1 MQQCT
6 PHKDNYEIGTSIQ
19 TKIIYLQLCKRIVAP
34 RHYDCNAFKE
44 TSCHHRLVTCAVGE
58 VPAPYTAL
66 SKHTQSMRSPH
77 LKQKNMRTTLTK
89 RSYSQARE
97 LLRTS
102 TETEIGTNIVTRT
115 PSKHQVATATQ
126 VCHASVPLDN
136 SKRGTVRGFQIAFH
150 SKDEGAH
157 DLKFCHVSKWSPQVG
172 TKKAWVIAG

>member
-1 MQQCT
+1 M
-6 PHKDNYEIGTSIQ
+6 
-19 TKIIYLQLCKRIVAP
+19 LAP

-44 TSCHHRLVTCAVGE
+44 TSCHHGLVTCAVGE

-66 SKHTQSMRSPH
+66 SMHTQSMRSPH
-77 LKQKNMRTTLTK
+77 LKQKIMRNTLTK

-126 VCHASVPLDN
+126 ECRASVPLEN
-136 SKRGTVRGFQIAFH
+136 SKRGIVRRFRGAFH
-150 SKDEGAH
+150 LKDEGVHALKICH
-157 DLKFCHVSKWSPQVG
+157 DVSKWSPQVG
-172 TKKAWVIAG
+172 TKKAWVLAG